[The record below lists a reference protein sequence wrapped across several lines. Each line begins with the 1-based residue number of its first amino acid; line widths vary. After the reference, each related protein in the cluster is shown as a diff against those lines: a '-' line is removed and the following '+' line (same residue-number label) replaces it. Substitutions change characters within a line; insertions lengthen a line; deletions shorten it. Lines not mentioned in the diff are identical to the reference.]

1 MEKKKILVIGGGFG
15 GVFAAKELARR
26 GRDEFDIELI
36 NNNNYFVFQPLL
48 PEVAAATI
56 HSSDAVAPLRLL
68 LRGIQ
73 IRQADVMGID
83 FDKKTVTVVQGF
95 RRVPVDLPY
104 DELVIA
110 LGMSVD
116 LNRFPGLP
124 EHALTM
130 KNLSDAHRLRTHVI
144 SCLEMADVATE
155 PELKRE
161 LLTFVVV
168 GAGFTGVETV
178 AEVNDLIRRALK
190 YYPNI
195 KPEEIRVYLIE
206 YADRILPTFPADLA
220 EYATGGSGCMASRSR
235 PASAPNRRPRPRS
248 SWAMAA
254 SSRRAPSS
262 PPSATV
268 RIRWSSRSTSTCSG
282 DASRPTASCACRDMT
297 ASGRWAMRRSSR
309 WSSSLPRIRCT
320 TLRKRRSS
328 PCAKGA
334 SSRENLIAKAKG
346 EELKPFAY
354 TSKGSLASLGMSKAV
369 AEVYGV
375 KLSGTLAWLLWR
387 GFYLSFLPGFAT
399 KVRVLVNWILNA
411 FVPPNIVLVQSSLP
425 GTRYIHY
432 RKGDKVL
439 EPGMLID
446 GFYTV
451 VKGSLKLTIDNP
463 ETGEHFEN
471 VFGPGEHFGER
482 VLLKSS
488 LRTGLVVALEDSRR
502 LVDLAER
509 LYAAGT
515 RLPVH
520 GDLFQ
525 GLYRED
531 LRRVRHGLCPRQ
543 RRAQPRARTH
553 ALRLGERRQGGADGS
568 PANPYISPIMT
579 MADTKPEA
587 AGRPVAKGD
596 HVYLIDGSGYIF
608 RAYHAL
614 PPSPVPPTGS
624 RSAPCT
630 ASAPCCGSCC
640 ARRASCR
647 RQPISR

>member
-1 MEKKKILVIGGGFG
+1 MHNGRGFSPVDKKKVLVIGGGFG

-26 GRDEFDIELI
+26 GGDKFDIELI

-56 HSSDAVAPLRLL
+56 HSSDAVVPLRLL

-83 FDKKTVTVVQGF
+83 FAEKTVTVVQGF

-130 KNLSDAHRLRTHVI
+130 KNLADAHRLRTHVI

-178 AEVNDLIRRALK
+178 AEVNDLIHRALK
-190 YYPNI
+190 YYTNI

-220 EYATGGSGCMASRSR
+220 EYAT
-235 PASAPNRRPRPRS
+235 RRLE
-248 SWAMAA
+248 MHGVEVKTGIGTK
-254 SSRRAPSS
+254 
-262 PPSATV
+262 SAT
-268 RIRWSSRSTSTCSG
+268 STAVELAEGSVIPTRTIVATIGNGPHRLVESLDLAMQWGRVKTDRFMRVAGHDGIWAVG
-282 DASRPTASCACRDMT
+282 DAALIPLVEQPAEDPLDYAPQTAQFAVRE
-297 ASGRWAMRRSSR
+297 GRQLAD
-309 WSSSLPRIRCT
+309 
-320 TLRKRRSS
+320 
-328 PCAKGA
+328 
-334 SSRENLIAKAKG
+334 NLIAKAEG

-369 AEVYGV
+369 AEVYGI
-375 KLSGTLAWLLWR
+375 KFSGTLAWLLWR

-411 FVPPNIVLVQSSLP
+411 FVPPNIVLVQSSMP

-463 ETGEHFEN
+463 EAGEHFER

-488 LRTGLVVALEDSRR
+488 LRTGLVVALEDSVALWISQRDFTR
-502 LVDLAER
+502 LARAFPFLETYFKDYIEKTYGPEMVFAPGTAER
-509 LYAAGT
+509 SHEL
-515 RLPVH
+515 
-520 GDLFQ
+520 
-525 GLYRED
+525 E
-531 LRRVRHGLCPRQ
+531 
-543 RRAQPRARTH
+543 
-553 ALRLGERRQGGADGS
+553 
-568 PANPYISPIMT
+568 
-579 MADTKPEA
+579 
-587 AGRPVAKGD
+587 
-596 HVYLIDGSGYIF
+596 
-608 RAYHAL
+608 
-614 PPSPVPPTGS
+614 PTN
-624 RSAPCT
+624 
-630 ASAPCCGSCC
+630 
-640 ARRASCR
+640 
-647 RQPISR
+647 